1 MLRKALLTRMYDA
14 AYMRRWNDK
23 ICPVELREL
32 DKQAHKMVIA
42 YVIGKLQ
49 EDKSSR
55 IEWKEIIRGG
65 IFEFLQRLVLTDI
78 KPQIFHKIESDPVR
92 YKKLNEW
99 VFEQLEPVLTPLG
112 SSFLNGFKGYFTS
125 TDEVL
130 ERRILHAAHFQATRW
145 EFNIIERANPGG
157 YEISQIKRNIDSLQE
172 KYYDLEGVRTL
183 ALSGGLRSFVDLCGE
198 LRFQLRWSHIG
209 HMEPRTSVLGHMF
222 IVAML
227 SFMLSEDMDA
237 CQKRCYNN
245 FFTGLFH
252 DLPEVLTR
260 DIIYP
265 VKKSIKGLDALIKKY
280 EAEQMKEEVYPLLP
294 DQWRPEIQLFTEHEF
309 SNVVLEDGKIREK
322 KLEDL
327 ENYNEDRFSPRDGGL
342 ILAVDQLS
350 AFLEASLAIQNGI
363 IHPDLKEAVTKLRSP
378 YIGKKIGNTNFG
390 TIFADF

>member
-32 DKQAHKMVIA
+32 DKQAHKMIIA

-49 EDKSSR
+49 EDKSSQ
-55 IEWKEIIRGG
+55 IDWKEIIRGG

-78 KPQIFHKIESDPVR
+78 KPQIFHKIESDPLR

-112 SSFLNGFKGYFTS
+112 NSFLNGFKSYFGS
-125 TDEVL
+125 TDEIL

-145 EFNIIERANPGG
+145 EFNIIERTNPGG
-157 YEISQIKRNIDSLQE
+157 YEIAQIKRNLDSLQE
-172 KYYDLEGVRTL
+172 KYYDLDGVRTL

-198 LRFQLRWSHIG
+198 LRFQLRWSHIS
-209 HMEPRTSVLGHMF
+209 HMVPRTSVLGHMF

-227 SFMLSEDMDA
+227 SFILSEDADA
-237 CQKRCYNN
+237 CPKRCYNN

-294 DQWRPEIQLFTEHEF
+294 AQWRPEIQMFTEHEF
-309 SNVVLEDGKIREK
+309 SNVVLEDGRIREK

-350 AFLEASLAIQNGI
+350 AFLEANLAIQNGI
-363 IHPDLKEAVTKLRSP
+363 IHPDLKEAVTKLRAP